1 MTGMEPQ
8 LNPQTDALLIFS
20 NIENNFI
27 HLSDAMEAFY
37 MKDTYLQKNLF
48 CNLKYFTSF
57 RVIPS
62 ISICCC

>member
-48 CNLKYFTSF
+48 CNFKIFYLL
-57 RVIPS
+57 
-62 ISICCC
+62 